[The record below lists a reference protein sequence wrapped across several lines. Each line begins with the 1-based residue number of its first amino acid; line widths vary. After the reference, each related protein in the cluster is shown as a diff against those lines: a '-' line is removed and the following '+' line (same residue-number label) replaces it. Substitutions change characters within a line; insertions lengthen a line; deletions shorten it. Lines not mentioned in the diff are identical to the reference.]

1 MTPTP
6 PAAGREAPCAAPPPP
21 PLRLSWTVWSLGAF
35 FYLVAF
41 FHRLAPAVMTR
52 EWMADFGIHA
62 AGLGQLSA
70 LYFYSYW
77 LMQIPTGILAD
88 RIGPRRLLTAG
99 AVGCTAGA
107 LVCGLAPNAFWAGA
121 GRLLIG
127 ATVSVSFVVTLKL
140 AAHWFPPR
148 AFAMISGIALLAG
161 IAGALLAGVPLRLAV
176 EAVGWRPA
184 ILASA
189 AASAGLALLLWA
201 VVRDDPAERG
211 FRSWAEAAS
220 GTARRRSRPL
230 DDLGEVLRIRNIR
243 LLVFIPAGPVGCVLS
258 FCGLWGVP
266 FLTQAC
272 GLAAPQ
278 AAALTTLL
286 LVAWAVATPLTG
298 RLTDLLGRRK
308 PLMLA
313 GLALAAACWAV
324 LLYAAPRMPFGLL
337 TLQAALTGIA
347 SSSFTVCWPLA
358 KESAPLRL
366 TGTVTGVINMGIMLG
381 PTLLQPAVGW
391 MLDRFWDGGLAG
403 GLRVYGAPAWRAAW
417 VLPLGWLLLAFGLL
431 LFARETHG
439 RQAA

>member
-1 MTPTP
+1 MRP
-6 PAAGREAPCAAPPPP
+6 PAAAPDGPEPGPPPP
-21 PLRLSWTVWSLGAF
+21 PLRLSWTVWGLGAF

-41 FHRLAPAVMTR
+41 FHRLAPAVLTR

-88 RIGPRRLLTAG
+88 RWGPRRLLTAG
-99 AVGCTAGA
+99 AIGCTAGA

-148 AFAMISGIALLAG
+148 TFSMISGIALVAG
-161 IAGALLAGVPLRLAV
+161 ITGALLAGVPLRLLVDAI
-176 EAVGWRPA
+176 GWRPA

-189 AASAGLALLLWA
+189 AASAALALLLWV
-201 VVRDDPAERG
+201 VVRDDPSERG
-211 FRSWAEAAS
+211 FASYAPAVRGGAA
-220 GTARRRSRPL
+220 GRPRAL
-230 DDLGEVLRIRNIR
+230 DELAEVLRIRNIL
-243 LLVFIPAGPVGCVLS
+243 LLVFIPAGPVGCVLT

-272 GLAAPQ
+272 GLSAPQ
-278 AAALTTLL
+278 AAGLTTLL
-286 LVAWAVATPLTG
+286 LVAWALATPLTG
-298 RLTDLLGRRK
+298 RLTDTLGRRK

-313 GLALAAACWAV
+313 GLAAAIACWAV
-324 LLYAAPRMPFGLL
+324 LLYAAPGLPPAALPF
-337 TLQAALTGIA
+337 QAALTGIA

-381 PTLLQPAVGW
+381 PTALQPAVGW
-391 MLDRFWDGGLAG
+391 MLDRFWDGSLSG
-403 GLRVYGAPAWRAAW
+403 GLRVYDAAAWRAAW
-417 VLPLGWLLLAFGLL
+417 LLPLGWLALSFGLL
-431 LFARETHG
+431 LFARETGG

>member
-1 MTPTP
+1 MRAPKP
-6 PAAGREAPCAAPPPP
+6 EPNAAEAELAFP
-21 PLRLSWTVWSLGAF
+21 PLRVSATVWSLGAL

-41 FHRLAPAVMTR
+41 FHRLAPAVLTR
-52 EWMADFGIHA
+52 EWMTDFGIHA

-88 RIGPRRLLTAG
+88 RWGPRRLLTAG
-99 AVGCTAGA
+99 AIGCTAGA
-107 LVCGLAPNAFWAGA
+107 LVCALAPSVFWAGM

-140 AAHWFPPR
+140 AAHWFPAR
-148 AFAMISGIALLAG
+148 VFSMISGIALLAG
-161 IAGALLAGVPLRLAV
+161 ITGALLAGVPLRLLVDAI
-176 EAVGWRPA
+176 GWRPA

-189 AASAGLALLLWA
+189 GASAALAILLWA
-201 VVRDDPAERG
+201 LVRDDPFERG
-211 FRSWAEAAS
+211 FRSYAPAAR
-220 GTARRRSRPL
+220 GACADRPRL
-230 DDLGEVLRIRNIR
+230 FGDLAEVLGIRNIR
-243 LLVFIPAGPVGCVLS
+243 LLVLIPAGPVGCVLT

-272 GLAAPQ
+272 GLSAPQ
-278 AAALTTLL
+278 AAGLTTLL

-298 RLTDLLGRRK
+298 RLTDALGKRK
-308 PLMLA
+308 PLMLS
-313 GLALAAACWAV
+313 GLAAAIVCWAV
-324 LLYAAPRMPFGLL
+324 LLYGAPRLSPAAL
-337 TLQAALTGIA
+337 TLQAVLTGIA

-381 PTLLQPAVGW
+381 PTALQPAVGW
-391 MLDRFWDGGLAG
+391 MLDRFWDGSLSG
-403 GLRVYGAPAWRAAW
+403 GLRLYGADAWRAAW
-417 VLPLGWLLLAFGLL
+417 LLPLGWLALAFGLL
-431 LFARETHG
+431 LFARETGG